1 MILALGQEGPEEVS
15 CAGTREVLL
24 TIETQESENNP
35 KEEVLE
41 SAQSF
46 IVATRTR
53 TEQYSKKLTRDEQG
67 MTDEGEGVES
77 RGS

>member
-1 MILALGQEGPEEVS
+1 MHSAKKGGPGDFS
-15 CAGTREVLL
+15 CAGTREDLH
-24 TIETQESENNP
+24 TIEPQESKNNP

-41 SAQSF
+41 SAQSL

-53 TEQYSKKLTRDEQG
+53 TEQYSRKLTRDEQG
-67 MTDEGEGVES
+67 MTDEGEVVES